1 MARAFACLALLAV
14 GCGGALAGDPGTG
27 GMGSAGTTG
36 IGGAGGGAAG
46 TTGIGGTGGGAA
58 GRSPYEGSYTW
69 GDVTV
74 QVESLAASPTG
85 LYLVATDDST
95 LDITETMFP
104 AATRLSP
111 SDGAYARVVYGGCG
125 NTTVESVEV
134 YSCADPGSATM
145 APGCFSVLFRPID
158 LTGALVL
165 PDGSKCLI
173 TGASGSIGLPAPSFA
188 TPPPAQVA
196 TAIGNLTLDCASSAG
211 IRRHMTASFAIPV
224 SSSFLLCAGSD

>member
-27 GMGSAGTTG
+27 GMGGAGTTG
-36 IGGAGGGAAG
+36 IGGA
-46 TTGIGGTGGGAA
+46 GGGAA

-74 QVESLAASPTG
+74 QVESLAPSPTG

-95 LDITETMFP
+95 LDITEMMFP

-111 SDGAYARVVYGGCG
+111 SDGASCRAVYGGCG
-125 NTTVESVEV
+125 NTTVESVEI

-145 APGCFSVLFRPID
+145 APGCFSALFRPID

-165 PDGSKCLI
+165 PDGTNCLI
-173 TGASGSIGLPAPSFA
+173 SGASGSIGLPPPLV

-224 SSSFLLCAGSD
+224 SSSFLLCSP

>member
-27 GMGSAGTTG
+27 GSSVAGTTG
-36 IGGAGGGAAG
+36 VGGA
-46 TTGIGGTGGGAA
+46 GGGAA

-74 QVESLAASPTG
+74 QVESLAPSPTG
-85 LYLVATDDST
+85 LHLVAIDDST
-95 LDITETMFP
+95 LESTETMFP
-104 AATRLSP
+104 AATRFSP
-111 SDGAYARVVYGGCG
+111 SDGAYCRAVYGGCG
-125 NTTVESVEV
+125 NTTVESVEL
-134 YSCADPGSATM
+134 YSCADPGAAMM

-158 LTGALVL
+158 MTGAFVL
-165 PDGSKCLI
+165 PDGTYCGI
-173 TGASGSIGLPAPSFA
+173 TGASGSIGLPPPSFG

-196 TAIGNLTLDCASSAG
+196 TALGNLTLDCASSAG

-224 SSSFLLCAGSD
+224 SSSFLLCSP